1 MSGSKKVPQIS
12 HINASPVPE
21 KVHQRKDAVI
31 MRLRNLL
38 EKKNLEKIM
47 SQKQSID
54 NGDCKKDLDVR
65 REIDENE
72 RRELKEY
79 CKAVAKNNRP
89 SERGVNNRERQ
100 RDEILCYVS
109 PPKPDE
115 TENFDDYFRELRTY
129 ANETNEEEECPQT
142 SFVSRREITEGSYP
156 NYTVDLKS
164 LSRLH
169 RYFNIFTR
177 LESIFLLET
186 KHRQRGLQKRF
197 RCSTRNRRK

>member
-1 MSGSKKVPQIS
+1 MKQIS
-12 HINASPVPE
+12 HINVSPVPE
-21 KVHQRKDAVI
+21 KGHRRKDAVI

-47 SQKQSID
+47 SQKQGID
-54 NGDCKKDLDVR
+54 NEDCKKDLDVR
-65 REIDENE
+65 RQMDDNE

-89 SERGVNNRERQ
+89 SERGVKNRERQ
-100 RDEILCYVS
+100 RDEILCYVA

-115 TENFDDYFRELRTY
+115 VENFDDYVRELRTY
-129 ANETNEEEECPQT
+129 ANETNEEEEEEEEECPQA

-156 NYTVDLKS
+156 NYSVDLKS

-177 LESIFLLET
+177 LESLFY
-186 KHRQRGLQKRF
+186 
-197 RCSTRNRRK
+197 